1 MAEKQ
6 FNLQSN
12 YGWGL
17 SLNMTGKAPEVAKRI
32 FNTYNDAF
40 AYADDINDSAIEGLT
55 LTVVNDSDKNGVY
68 FVKSVRKPS
77 IIAKLEG
84 DDIKNLSG
92 KTTDDTTFSSKTD
105 AEAWA
110 DTLSSYTDCFNVK
123 DEDKEK
129 VGDFSGRG
137 KICKVSSDYYE
148 VRQLK
153 CDVTELVKLST
164 AADSVISADAVQQNL
179 NVETQERKEA
189 DNALSGAIN
198 TAKTELSGAINTAK
212 TELSGAIDTA
222 KTELSGAI
230 DTAKTELN
238 EAIEA
243 VSSEVASAKTELNEA
258 IASAKTELNEAIE
271 AVSSEVAS
279 AKTELNEAIASAKTE
294 LNEAI
299 EAVSGDVID
308 LEEKVDNHISATTE
322 ALNALKIK
330 DVKAD
335 DKVLSV
341 STDGLLSSALSMDYV
356 ASAKTIYLKGID
368 GAVISEV
375 DATEFIKD
383 GMLNMVELVTEGGKT
398 DLVFS
403 FNTDSGKDIVK
414 VDVTTLL
421 NGTELDNLQLAL
433 DAHINSANT
442 QHFRAEERAKFDALM
457 MSYDADKLTEK
468 FTAINDSI
476 TANTKNI
483 SDVSAKATTN
493 ETNINTVS
501 GDVKTLTETVNT
513 NHSAFTAYVA
523 THEVKVQEIENS
535 ISDLSSA
542 NTAAHEAISGAIDT
556 AKTELSGAIDT
567 AKTELSGDIDTAK
580 TELNGEIASAKTE
593 LSGAI
598 DTAKS
603 ELNGEIASANTRID
617 NVENSI
623 SELNSA
629 NTAAHE
635 ALQSAINKVESDYKS
650 ADITIANN
658 LSALNEKVNNNEEV
672 AAAALTDLQKNKVS
686 SISAVEN
693 SNISIV
699 ENKDDNGVTYQID
712 FTWLEF

>member
-55 LTVVNDSDKNGVY
+55 LTVVNDNDKNGVY

-92 KTTDDTTFSSKTD
+92 KTTDETTFTSKAD

-110 DTLSSYTDCFNVK
+110 DTLSGYTDCFNFK

-137 KICKVSSDYYE
+137 KICKVGSDYYE

-153 CDVTELVKLST
+153 CSVTELVKLST

-179 NVETQERKEA
+179 NVEIQERKEA
-189 DNALSGAIN
+189 DNALSGAI
-198 TAKTELSGAINTAK
+198 TSAETTLSEAIESAKTELSGAITSAETTLSEAIESAK
-212 TELSGAIDTA
+212 TELSGRI
-222 KTELSGAI
+222 ESGI
-230 DTAKTELN
+230 SE
-238 EAIEA
+238 
-243 VSSEVASAKTELNEA
+243 VSESVTNLANEVASAKTDLNNA
-258 IASAKTELNEAIE
+258 IASAKTELNE
-271 AVSSEVAS
+271 
-279 AKTELNEAIASAKTE
+279 T
-294 LNEAI
+294 I

-330 DVKAD
+330 DVVAD

-341 STDGLLSSALSMDYV
+341 SSDGLLSSALSMDYD
-356 ASAKTIYLKGID
+356 SSGKTIYLKGID
-368 GAVISEV
+368 GTVISRV

-383 GMLNMVELVTEGGKT
+383 GMLDKAEIVTGATGSK
-398 DLVFS
+398 LVFT
-403 FNTDSGKDIVK
+403 FNTDAGKDNVEVPIT
-414 VDVTTLL
+414 DFI
-421 NGTELDNLQLAL
+421 NGTELGVIKTNLES
-433 DAHINSANT
+433 HIASGNT
-442 QHFRAEERAKFDALM
+442 QHFRPEERAKFDSLM
-457 MSYDADKLTEK
+457 ASYDADKLTAK
-468 FTAINDSI
+468 FSAITDSI
-476 TANTKNI
+476 TANTKDI
-483 SDVSAKATTN
+483 SDVSAKANTN

-501 GDVKTLTETVNT
+501 GDVKNLTETVNT
-513 NHSAFTAYVA
+513 NQSAFTAYVA
-523 THEVKVQEIENS
+523 THEVKVQEIEKS
-535 ISDLSSA
+535 ISDLTSA
-542 NTAAHEAISGAIDT
+542 NTAAHEEIYSAITSAETTLSEAI
-556 AKTELSGAIDT
+556 E
-567 AKTELSGDIDTAK
+567 
-580 TELNGEIASAKTE
+580 SAKTE
-593 LSGAI
+593 LSGSVTNLANEVASAKTDLNNAI
-598 DTAKS
+598 V
-603 ELNGEIASANTRID
+603 SANTRID
-617 NVENSI
+617 NVETSI
-623 SELNSA
+623 SNLSTA

-635 ALQSAINKVESDYKS
+635 ALQNAINKVESDYKA
-650 ADITIANN
+650 ADIIIANN
-658 LSALNEKVNNNEEV
+658 LSTLNEKVNNNEEV

-686 SISAVEN
+686 SISAAEN

-699 ENKDDNGVTYQID
+699 ENKNDNGVTYQID

>member
-230 DTAKTELN
+230 DT
-238 EAIEA
+238 
-243 VSSEVASAKTELNEA
+243 
-258 IASAKTELNEAIE
+258 AKTELNEAIE

-556 AKTELSGAIDT
+556 AKTELSG
-567 AKTELSGDIDTAK
+567 DIDTAK